1 MIQVSEVR
9 EMMDAALDAE
19 GSDRYLF
26 DQDHKHAINDAITW
40 MTSLFSSAL
49 ERKKISPEN
58 LRELLYTRVFQP
70 NVYGRIELDPNELGQ
85 YVFYIVAVNPEAEV
99 HPSGS
104 TLDNIVDTDS
114 KYRDDL
120 TFVKSDFSAANL
132 PYEEWNQNRKNI
144 FKKGN
149 DVLTG
154 EMKSYAYLN
163 FGNYGSTSYD
173 RSMEIEVRPNPHES
187 FVGIT
192 YVKRPDKINNES
204 DTIEFPYAVINLVYQ
219 RALHFISY
227 KQGDQTNLFSV
238 TQNDVN
244 TLAQLLS

>member
-26 DQDHKHAINDAITW
+26 DQDHRHAINDAITW

-70 NVYGRIELDPNELGQ
+70 NAYGRIELDPGELDQ

-99 HPSGS
+99 HPDGAVPDSLVK
-104 TLDNIVDTDS
+104 TKS

-120 TFVKSDFSAANL
+120 TFVGSSYSAANL

-144 FKKGN
+144 FMKGN
-149 DVLTG
+149 EVLEG
-154 EMKSYAYLN
+154 EFKTYAYLN
-163 FGNYGSTSYD
+163 FGNYGSTSYSQS
-173 RSMEIEVRPNPHES
+173 REIEVRPNPHGS

-192 YVKRPDKINNES
+192 YVKRPDKITSES
-204 DTIEFPYAVINLVYQ
+204 DMIEFPYAVINMIYQ

-227 KQGDQTNLFSV
+227 KQGDQTNLYSV

-244 TLAQLLS
+244 MLAQLLS